1 MGWINPSRALRLPD
15 KSWNPESLNKQLQQ
29 FESSSNNKPIVGEDL
44 VRVFH
49 RLFYLQFF
57 DSTNQFKKQCV
68 EKVLL
73 GIWEIFLHEND
84 RS

>member
-29 FESSSNNKPIVGEDL
+29 FESSSNNEPIVGEDL

-57 DSTNQFKKQCV
+57 DSTNQFKKRV
-68 EKVLL
+68 EKNL
-73 GIWEIFLHEND
+73 GIWEIFLHENN